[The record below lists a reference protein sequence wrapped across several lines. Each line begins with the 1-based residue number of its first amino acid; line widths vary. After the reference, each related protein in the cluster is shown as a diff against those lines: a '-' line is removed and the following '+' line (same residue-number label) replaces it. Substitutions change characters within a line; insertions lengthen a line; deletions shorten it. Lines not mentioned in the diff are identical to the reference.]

1 MLPVERGDGQAAVR
15 QSGYRLRID
24 TKFHGVMLAK
34 PGHHPKIELN
44 PSCRFAMTGNT
55 TRIIGSTDIHLRS
68 IVRSSEEYRKMA
80 MTMSGE
86 YELAA
91 PPQTVWEKLNDPAML
106 KACIPGC
113 EQLDKTSDT
122 EFQAVATVKIGPV
135 KAKFKGK
142 VTLSD
147 LDPPNGYKISGQ
159 GDGGVA
165 GFAKGGATLKL
176 TPKNGGTLLSYN
188 VDAQIGGKLAQLG
201 QRLINGAAKKVAGDF
216 FESFA
221 KAVNP
226 PAG

>member
-1 MLPVERGDGQAAVR
+1 
-15 QSGYRLRID
+15 
-24 TKFHGVMLAK
+24 
-34 PGHHPKIELN
+34 
-44 PSCRFAMTGNT
+44 
-55 TRIIGSTDIHLRS
+55 
-68 IVRSSEEYRKMA
+68 MA
-80 MTMSGE
+80 MTMNGE
-86 YELAA
+86 YELQV
-91 PPQTVWEKLNDPAML
+91 PPQTVWEKLNDPAIL
-106 KACIPGC
+106 KTCIPGC

-165 GFAKGGATLKL
+165 GFAKGGATVRL

-201 QRLINGAAKKVAGDF
+201 QRLVNGAAKKVADDF
-216 FESFA
+216 FTNFA
-221 KAVNP
+221 NAVNP
-226 PAG
+226 KAT

>member
-1 MLPVERGDGQAAVR
+1 
-15 QSGYRLRID
+15 
-24 TKFHGVMLAK
+24 
-34 PGHHPKIELN
+34 
-44 PSCRFAMTGNT
+44 
-55 TRIIGSTDIHLRS
+55 
-68 IVRSSEEYRKMA
+68 MA

-91 PPQTVWEKLNDPAML
+91 PPQIVWEKLNDPAML

-165 GFAKGGATLKL
+165 GFAKGGATVKL

-188 VDAQIGGKLAQLG
+188 VVAQIGGKLAQLG
-201 QRLINGAAKKVAGDF
+201 QRLVNGAAKKVAGDF